1 MVRTVSDVPSYK
13 LESVDADSSLIS
25 AIETMF
31 EEDYDQLGIERDDEM
46 VGMVSYQSI
55 SRVLTIL
62 RRLGANKNLPGR
74 AVEIAI
80 EDPEPVVD
88 PDDDLVVL
96 FDLLAEN
103 PYVLVDVSDGGSLQ
117 IVTNYDL
124 LHYLRDSIEPFLLIE
139 DIELS
144 IRSLITSAFPE
155 DLDTQLQDFYRDRD
169 GRTPESITDCSFG
182 HYPQFMRQN
191 WPRFE
196 PYFQENGEFVGQLIS
211 EVGDIRNNIFHFRT
225 EPHNPDV
232 DEVLL
237 TFAHSYFAKR
247 VPESTPPD

>member
-1 MVRTVSDVPSYK
+1 
-13 LESVDADSSLIS
+13 
-25 AIETMF
+25 MF
-31 EEDYDQLGIERDDEM
+31 EKDYDQLGIERDGET

-55 SRVLTIL
+55 SRVLTLL
-62 RRLGANKNLPGR
+62 RRLGADKNLPGR

-80 EDPEPVVD
+80 EDLEPVVD
-88 PDDDLVVL
+88 PDDDFVVL

-103 PYVLVDVSDGGSLQ
+103 PYVIVDVSDTDPLQ

-144 IRSLITSAFPE
+144 IRNLIESAFPE
-155 DLDTQLQDFYRDRD
+155 GLDTQLQEFHRDKD
-169 GRTPESITDCSFG
+169 VRTPESITDCSFG

-196 PYFQENGEFVGQLIS
+196 PYFQENGDFVGRLIS
-211 EVGDIRNNIFHFRT
+211 EVGEIRNSIFHFRT

-232 DEVLL
+232 DDALL
-237 TFAHSYFAKR
+237 TFAHGYFAKR
-247 VPESTPPD
+247 VPESASSN